1 MLSALAT
8 IGGIVPQLLDGLLV
22 TLSICVLAAIGALI
36 LSVPL
41 VAARRSSKR
50 RYYYPATLF
59 ITLMRG
65 LPIVILIFLCYF
77 GFPALLG
84 IGRVSAFWVGVL
96 VLSLNGSAFISE
108 ALRGAIARIP
118 DGQWEASQALGLS
131 TFQTWRLVL
140 TPQFIPIALPSLT
153 GELGF
158 LIKASPAL
166 SLITIVDLT
175 RRAQQVSMQT
185 FDPLLPLLA
194 AALLYFIL
202 LGSISKLSRWL
213 ENRLEPVGHNS

>member
-1 MLSALAT
+1 MSALADFLE
-8 IGGIVPQLLDGLLV
+8 IVPQLLDGLLV
-22 TLSICVLAAIGALI
+22 TVSICVLATLGALV
-36 LSVPL
+36 LSIPL
-41 VAARRSSKR
+41 VAARRSTR
-50 RYYYPATLF
+50 RRFLYPATLF

-65 LPIVILIFLCYF
+65 LPIVILIFLFYF
-77 GFPALLG
+77 GFPAVLG
-84 IGRVSAFWVGVL
+84 LGRMSAFWIGVL

-108 ALRGAIARIP
+108 ALRGAISRIP
-118 DGQWEASQALGLS
+118 DGQWEACHALGL
-131 TFQTWRLVL
+131 TRFQTWRLVL

-175 RRAQQVSMQT
+175 RRAQQVSIQT

-194 AALLYFIL
+194 AALLYFL
-202 LGSISKLSRWL
+202 LLSAISMLSRWL
-213 ENRLEPVGHNS
+213 ETHLEPVGRKP